1 MTDFVF
7 RGQCWART
15 FQNYYHRTE
24 MFTLNLT
31 KILRLFTLQY
41 SFFPIYIHI
50 FLRLCVFCTQATVL
64 YHSYYKTLLK
74 EQLNEKVFFCVING
88 SNYLYTCKY
97 EILREFLV
105 YGAFLIFQHGL
116 IHTGDTTYFI
126 EPVRQPK
133 NVTNGHPHI
142 IYQHKP
148 RTESE
153 HHNNRHTS
161 DTCGNNGTLTP
172 PPPLSLS
179 ISLENRECTL
189 QTQCDSGFLINHSKL
204 LCHE

>member
-1 MTDFVF
+1 M
-7 RGQCWART
+7 C
-15 FQNYYHRTE
+15 
-24 MFTLNLT
+24 
-31 KILRLFTLQY
+31 ILYT
-41 SFFPIYIHI
+41 SN
-50 FLRLCVFCTQATVL
+50 
-64 YHSYYKTLLK
+64 SYYKTLLK
-74 EQLNEKVFFCVING
+74 KQF
-88 SNYLYTCKY
+88 
-97 EILREFLV
+97 LREKWIKLFV
-105 YGAFLIFQHGL
+105 YMQVWNITGVGLWCFLIFQHGL

-153 HHNNRHTS
+153 HNNRHTS
-161 DTCGNNGTLTP
+161 DTCGNNGTLNP
-172 PPPLSLS
+172 PPSLSLS
-179 ISLENRECTL
+179 LSPNISLENRECTL